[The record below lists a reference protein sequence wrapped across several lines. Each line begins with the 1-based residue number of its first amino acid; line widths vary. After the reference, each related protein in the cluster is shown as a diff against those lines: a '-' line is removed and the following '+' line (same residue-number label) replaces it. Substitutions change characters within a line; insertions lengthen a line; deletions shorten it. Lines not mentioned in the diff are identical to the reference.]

1 MSSMSDRMRNNVLG
15 KVINAVVFQ
24 LCWFACVLGGSL
36 WAAGAVALFLMWHS
50 QVIKTHE
57 WRFIIA
63 GTVAGF
69 SIDSLWYFIGVIQF
83 PNYNLAVI
91 PAWLMLLW
99 LAFNCTLQH
108 SLMSFFQRPWL
119 IAVLSAI
126 AAPFSYYAGSVM
138 GAIELSQY
146 GLIAVGLGW
155 GVLMGSLSLAFI
167 KLSSASNTHPQVSE

>member
-1 MSSMSDRMRNNVLG
+1 MLNKIV
-15 KVINAVVFQ
+15 NAVAFQ

-50 QVIKTHE
+50 QVVKIHE

-69 SIDSLWYFIGVIQF
+69 SIDSLWYSLGFIQF

-99 LAFNCTLQH
+99 LTFNCTLQH
-108 SLMSFFQRPWL
+108 SLLTFFQRPWL
-119 IAVLSAI
+119 IALLSAI

-138 GAIELSQY
+138 GAIELSPF

-155 GVLMGSLSLAFI
+155 GILMGCLSWIFNKYTPAVTV
-167 KLSSASNTHPQVSE
+167 K

>member
-1 MSSMSDRMRNNVLG
+1 MLNKIV
-15 KVINAVVFQ
+15 NAVAFQ

-36 WAAGAVALFLMWHS
+36 WAAGTVALFLIWHS
-50 QVIKTHE
+50 QVVKTHE

-69 SIDSLWYFIGVIQF
+69 SVDSLWYSLGFIQF

-108 SLMSFFQRPWL
+108 SLLTFFQRPWL
-119 IAVLSAI
+119 IALLSAI
-126 AAPFSYYAGSVM
+126 SAPFSYYAGSVM
-138 GAIELSQY
+138 GAIELSPF

-155 GVLMGSLSLAFI
+155 GILMGCLSLIFNKYTPAVTV
-167 KLSSASNTHPQVSE
+167 K

>member
-1 MSSMSDRMRNNVLG
+1 MLNKIV
-15 KVINAVVFQ
+15 NAVAFQ

-50 QVIKTHE
+50 QVVKIHE

-69 SIDSLWYFIGVIQF
+69 SIDSLWYSLGFIQF

-108 SLMSFFQRPWL
+108 SLLTFFQRPWL
-119 IAVLSAI
+119 IALLSAI

-138 GAIELSQY
+138 GAIELSPF

-155 GVLMGSLSLAFI
+155 GILMGCLSWIFNKYTPAATV
-167 KLSSASNTHPQVSE
+167 K

>member
-1 MSSMSDRMRNNVLG
+1 MLNKIV
-15 KVINAVVFQ
+15 NAVAFQ

-50 QVIKTHE
+50 QVVKIHE

-69 SIDSLWYFIGVIQF
+69 SIDSLWYSLGFIQF

-91 PAWLMLLW
+91 PAWLMLFW

-108 SLMSFFQRPWL
+108 SLLTFFQRPWL
-119 IAVLSAI
+119 FALLSAI

-138 GAIELSQY
+138 GAIELSPF

-155 GVLMGSLSLAFI
+155 GILMGCLSWIFNKYTPAVTV
-167 KLSSASNTHPQVSE
+167 K

>member
-1 MSSMSDRMRNNVLG
+1 MLNKIV
-15 KVINAVVFQ
+15 NAVAFQ

-50 QVIKTHE
+50 QVVKIHE

-69 SIDSLWYFIGVIQF
+69 SIDSLWYSLGFIQF

-108 SLMSFFQRPWL
+108 SLLTLFQRPWL
-119 IAVLSAI
+119 IALLSAI

-138 GAIELSQY
+138 GAIELSPF

-155 GVLMGSLSLAFI
+155 GILMGCLSWIFNKYTPAVTV
-167 KLSSASNTHPQVSE
+167 K

>member
-1 MSSMSDRMRNNVLG
+1 MLNKIV
-15 KVINAVVFQ
+15 NAVAFQ

-50 QVIKTHE
+50 QIVKTHE

-69 SIDSLWYFIGVIQF
+69 SIDSLWYSLGFIQF

-108 SLMSFFQRPWL
+108 SLLTFFQRPWL
-119 IAVLSAI
+119 IALLSAI

-138 GAIELSQY
+138 GAIELSPF

-155 GVLMGSLSLAFI
+155 GILMGCLSWIFNKYTPAVTV
-167 KLSSASNTHPQVSE
+167 K

>member
-1 MSSMSDRMRNNVLG
+1 MLNKIV
-15 KVINAVVFQ
+15 NAVAFQ

-50 QVIKTHE
+50 QVVKTHE

-69 SIDSLWYFIGVIQF
+69 SIDSLWYSLGFIQF

-108 SLMSFFQRPWL
+108 SLLTLFQRPWL
-119 IAVLSAI
+119 IALLSAI

-138 GAIELSQY
+138 GAIELSPF

-155 GVLMGSLSLAFI
+155 GILMGCLSWIFNKYTPAVTV
-167 KLSSASNTHPQVSE
+167 K

>member
-1 MSSMSDRMRNNVLG
+1 MLNKIV
-15 KVINAVVFQ
+15 NAVAFQ

-50 QVIKTHE
+50 QVVKIHE

-69 SIDSLWYFIGVIQF
+69 SIDSLWYSLGFIQF

-108 SLMSFFQRPWL
+108 SLLTFFQRPWL
-119 IAVLSAI
+119 IALISAI

-138 GAIELSQY
+138 GAIELSPF

-155 GVLMGSLSLAFI
+155 GILMGCLSWIFNKYTPAVTV
-167 KLSSASNTHPQVSE
+167 K

>member
-1 MSSMSDRMRNNVLG
+1 MLNKIV
-15 KVINAVVFQ
+15 NAVAFQ

-50 QVIKTHE
+50 QVVKIHE

-69 SIDSLWYFIGVIQF
+69 SIDSLWYSLGFIQF

-108 SLMSFFQRPWL
+108 SLLTFFQRPWL
-119 IAVLSAI
+119 IALISAI

-138 GAIELSQY
+138 GAIELSPF

-155 GVLMGSLSLAFI
+155 GILMGCLSWIFNKYTPAATV
-167 KLSSASNTHPQVSE
+167 K

>member
-1 MSSMSDRMRNNVLG
+1 MLNKIV
-15 KVINAVVFQ
+15 NAVAFQ

-50 QVIKTHE
+50 QVIKIHE

-69 SIDSLWYFIGVIQF
+69 SIDSLWYSLGFIQF

-108 SLMSFFQRPWL
+108 SLLTFFQRPWL
-119 IAVLSAI
+119 IALLSAI

-138 GAIELSQY
+138 GAIELSPF

-155 GVLMGSLSLAFI
+155 GILMGCLSWIFNKYTPAVTV
-167 KLSSASNTHPQVSE
+167 K

>member
-1 MSSMSDRMRNNVLG
+1 MLNKIV
-15 KVINAVVFQ
+15 NAVAFQ

-50 QVIKTHE
+50 QVVKTHE

-69 SIDSLWYFIGVIQF
+69 SIDSLWYSLGFIQF

-108 SLMSFFQRPWL
+108 SLLTFFQRPWL
-119 IAVLSAI
+119 IALLSAI

-138 GAIELSQY
+138 GAIELSPF

-155 GVLMGSLSLAFI
+155 GILMGCLSWIFNKYTPAVTV
-167 KLSSASNTHPQVSE
+167 K

>member
-1 MSSMSDRMRNNVLG
+1 MLNKIV
-15 KVINAVVFQ
+15 NAVAFQ

-50 QVIKTHE
+50 QVVKIHE

-69 SIDSLWYFIGVIQF
+69 SIDSLWYSLGFIQF

-99 LAFNCTLQH
+99 LVFNCTLQH
-108 SLMSFFQRPWL
+108 SLLTFFQRPWL
-119 IAVLSAI
+119 IALLSAI

-138 GAIELSQY
+138 GAIELSPF

-155 GVLMGSLSLAFI
+155 GILMGCLSWIFNKYTPAV
-167 KLSSASNTHPQVSE
+167 TVE

>member
-1 MSSMSDRMRNNVLG
+1 MLNKIV
-15 KVINAVVFQ
+15 NALAFQ

-50 QVIKTHE
+50 QVVKIHE

-69 SIDSLWYFIGVIQF
+69 SIDSLWYSLGFIQF

-108 SLMSFFQRPWL
+108 SLLTFFQRPWL
-119 IAVLSAI
+119 IALLSAI

-138 GAIELSQY
+138 GAIELSPF

-155 GVLMGSLSLAFI
+155 GILMGCLSWIFNKYTPAVTV
-167 KLSSASNTHPQVSE
+167 K

>member
-1 MSSMSDRMRNNVLG
+1 MLNKIV
-15 KVINAVVFQ
+15 NAVAFQ

-50 QVIKTHE
+50 QVVKIHE

-69 SIDSLWYFIGVIQF
+69 SIDSLWYSLGFIQF

-108 SLMSFFQRPWL
+108 SLLTFFQRPWL
-119 IAVLSAI
+119 IALLSAI

-138 GAIELSQY
+138 GAIELSPF

-155 GVLMGSLSLAFI
+155 GILMGCLSWIFNKYTPAV
-167 KLSSASNTHPQVSE
+167 TVE

>member
-1 MSSMSDRMRNNVLG
+1 MLNKIV
-15 KVINAVVFQ
+15 NAVAFQ

-50 QVIKTHE
+50 QIVKTHE

-69 SIDSLWYFIGVIQF
+69 SIDSLWYSLGFIQF

-108 SLMSFFQRPWL
+108 SLLTLFQHPWL
-119 IAVLSAI
+119 IALLSAI

-138 GAIELSQY
+138 GAIELSPF

-155 GVLMGSLSLAFI
+155 GILMGCLSWIFNKYTPAVTV
-167 KLSSASNTHPQVSE
+167 K

>member
-1 MSSMSDRMRNNVLG
+1 MLNKIV
-15 KVINAVVFQ
+15 NAVAFQ

-50 QVIKTHE
+50 QVVKIHE

-69 SIDSLWYFIGVIQF
+69 SIDSLWYSLGFIQF

-108 SLMSFFQRPWL
+108 SLLTFFQRPWL
-119 IAVLSAI
+119 IALLSAI

-138 GAIELSQY
+138 GAIELSPF

-155 GVLMGSLSLAFI
+155 GILMGCLSWIFNKYTPAVTV
-167 KLSSASNTHPQVSE
+167 K

>member
-1 MSSMSDRMRNNVLG
+1 MLNKIV
-15 KVINAVVFQ
+15 NAVAFQ

-50 QVIKTHE
+50 QVVKIHE
-57 WRFIIA
+57 WWFIIA

-69 SIDSLWYFIGVIQF
+69 SIDSLWYSLGFIQF

-108 SLMSFFQRPWL
+108 SLLTFFQRPWL
-119 IAVLSAI
+119 IALLSAI

-138 GAIELSQY
+138 GAIELSPF

-155 GVLMGSLSLAFI
+155 GILMGCLSWIFNKYTPAVTV
-167 KLSSASNTHPQVSE
+167 K

>member
-1 MSSMSDRMRNNVLG
+1 MLNKIV
-15 KVINAVVFQ
+15 NAVAFQ

-50 QVIKTHE
+50 QVVKTHE

-69 SIDSLWYFIGVIQF
+69 SIDSLWYSLGFIQF

-108 SLMSFFQRPWL
+108 SLLTFFQRPWL
-119 IAVLSAI
+119 IALLSAI

-138 GAIELSQY
+138 GAIELSPF

-155 GVLMGSLSLAFI
+155 GILMGCLSWIFNKYTPAATV
-167 KLSSASNTHPQVSE
+167 K

>member
-1 MSSMSDRMRNNVLG
+1 MLNKIV
-15 KVINAVVFQ
+15 NAVAFQ

-50 QVIKTHE
+50 QVVKIHE

-69 SIDSLWYFIGVIQF
+69 SIDSLWYSLGFIQF

-99 LAFNCTLQH
+99 LAFNCTLHH
-108 SLMSFFQRPWL
+108 SLLTLFQRPWL
-119 IAVLSAI
+119 IALLSAI

-138 GAIELSQY
+138 GAIELSPF

-155 GVLMGSLSLAFI
+155 GILMGCLSWIFNKYTPAVTV
-167 KLSSASNTHPQVSE
+167 K

>member
-1 MSSMSDRMRNNVLG
+1 MLNKIV
-15 KVINAVVFQ
+15 NAVAFQ

-50 QVIKTHE
+50 QVVKIHE

-69 SIDSLWYFIGVIQF
+69 SIDNLWYSLGFIQF

-108 SLMSFFQRPWL
+108 SLLTLFQRPWL
-119 IAVLSAI
+119 IALLSAI

-138 GAIELSQY
+138 GAIELSPF

-155 GVLMGSLSLAFI
+155 GILMGGLSWIFNKYTPAVTV
-167 KLSSASNTHPQVSE
+167 K

>member
-1 MSSMSDRMRNNVLG
+1 MLNKIV
-15 KVINAVVFQ
+15 NAVAFQ

-50 QVIKTHE
+50 QIVKTHE

-69 SIDSLWYFIGVIQF
+69 SIDSLWYSLGFIQF

-108 SLMSFFQRPWL
+108 SLLTLFQRPWL
-119 IAVLSAI
+119 IALLSAI

-138 GAIELSQY
+138 GAIELSPF

-155 GVLMGSLSLAFI
+155 GILMGGLSWIFNKYTPAVTV
-167 KLSSASNTHPQVSE
+167 K

>member
-1 MSSMSDRMRNNVLG
+1 MLNKIV
-15 KVINAVVFQ
+15 NAVAFQ

-50 QVIKTHE
+50 QVIKIHE

-69 SIDSLWYFIGVIQF
+69 SIDSLWYSLGFIQF

-108 SLMSFFQRPWL
+108 SLLTFFQRPWL
-119 IAVLSAI
+119 IALLSAI

-138 GAIELSQY
+138 GAIALSPI

-155 GVLMGSLSLAFI
+155 GILMGCLSWIFNKYTPAVTV
-167 KLSSASNTHPQVSE
+167 K